1 MFDRVNFCF
10 RPAGSR
16 RDLKQ
21 ILIWPQ
27 TINRRRRA
35 IQKMNKA
42 HMDGEGSQ
50 SLSDA
55 SRILIV
61 EDDTLIAAMLRDS
74 LNESGMVAEI
84 AQDGVAMDM
93 RMRASNFDLVILDVM
108 LPGESGLSLCRRL
121 RVTTNIPILML
132 TAADAEID
140 RIVGLEIGAD
150 DYVTKP
156 FSLRELIA
164 RIRGLLRR
172 AALPSLKDTRQRQL
186 RFDGWFLD
194 PIRRQ
199 LYDPT
204 NARVGLTTHEFDI
217 LLAFCRNPGRVLT
230 REELLGVTHAGLA
243 GPIERSIDVHI
254 SRLRQKIEHDVRD
267 PVVIKTVRLG
277 GYMFTANVE
286 EL

>member
-1 MFDRVNFCF
+1 M
-10 RPAGSR
+10 P
-16 RDLKQ
+16 
-21 ILIWPQ
+21 
-27 TINRRRRA
+27 
-35 IQKMNKA
+35 
-42 HMDGEGSQ
+42 
-50 SLSDA
+50 DA

-61 EDDTLIAAMLRDS
+61 EDDTLIATMLRDS
-74 LNESGMVAEI
+74 LNESGMIAEI

-93 RMRASNFDLVILDVM
+93 RMRTSNFDLVILDVM

-186 RFDGWFLD
+186 RFDGWSLD

>member
-1 MFDRVNFCF
+1 L
-10 RPAGSR
+10 P
-16 RDLKQ
+16 
-21 ILIWPQ
+21 
-27 TINRRRRA
+27 
-35 IQKMNKA
+35 
-42 HMDGEGSQ
+42 
-50 SLSDA
+50 DA

-61 EDDTLIAAMLRDS
+61 EDDTLIATMLRDS
-74 LNESGMVAEI
+74 LNESGMIAEI

-93 RMRASNFDLVILDVM
+93 RMRTSNFDLVILDVM

-186 RFDGWFLD
+186 RFDGWSLD

>member
-1 MFDRVNFCF
+1 
-10 RPAGSR
+10 
-16 RDLKQ
+16 
-21 ILIWPQ
+21 
-27 TINRRRRA
+27 
-35 IQKMNKA
+35 
-42 HMDGEGSQ
+42 MDGEGSQ

-61 EDDTLIAAMLRDS
+61 EDDALIAAMLRDS
-74 LNESGMVAEI
+74 LNESGMIAEI
-84 AQDGVAMDM
+84 AQDGVAMDA
-93 RMRASNFDLVILDVM
+93 RMRVFNFDLVILDVM

-172 AALPSLKDTRQRQL
+172 AALPSLKDPRKKQL
-186 RFDGWFLD
+186 RFDGWFVD

>member
-10 RPAGSR
+10 RPTGSR

-27 TINRRRRA
+27 TINTLRRA
-35 IQKMNKA
+35 IQKISKA

-61 EDDTLIAAMLRDS
+61 EDDTLIATMLRDS
-74 LNESGMVAEI
+74 LNESGMIAEI

-93 RMRASNFDLVILDVM
+93 RMRTSNFDLVILDVM

>member
-1 MFDRVNFCF
+1 M
-10 RPAGSR
+10 
-16 RDLKQ
+16 
-21 ILIWPQ
+21 
-27 TINRRRRA
+27 
-35 IQKMNKA
+35 
-42 HMDGEGSQ
+42 
-50 SLSDA
+50 SDA

-61 EDDTLIAAMLRDS
+61 EDDTQIAAMLRDS
-74 LNESGMVAEI
+74 LNESGMIAEI
-84 AQDGVAMDM
+84 ARDGIAMDA
-93 RMRASNFDLVILDVM
+93 RMKVSSFDLVILDVM

-121 RVTTNIPILML
+121 RVTTNIPIVML

-156 FSLRELIA
+156 FSVRELIA

-172 AALPSLKDTRQRQL
+172 AALPSLKEPRQKQL
-186 RFDGWFLD
+186 RFDGWLVD

-199 LYDPT
+199 LFDPT

-254 SRLRQKIEHDVRD
+254 SRLRQKIEHDARD
-267 PVVIKTVRLG
+267 PVVIKTIRLG
-277 GYMFTANVE
+277 GYMFTATVE
-286 EL
+286 EV

>member
-1 MFDRVNFCF
+1 MI
-10 RPAGSR
+10 G
-16 RDLKQ
+16 K
-21 ILIWPQ
+21 
-27 TINRRRRA
+27 
-35 IQKMNKA
+35 
-42 HMDGEGSQ
+42 GSQ
-50 SLSDA
+50 NLSDA

-61 EDDTLIAAMLRDS
+61 EDDTQIATMLRDS
-74 LNESGMVAEI
+74 LSESGLIAEI
-84 AQDGVAMDM
+84 ARDGVAMDAH
-93 RMRASNFDLVILDVM
+93 MRASNFDLVILDVM

-121 RVTTNIPILML
+121 RVMTNVPILML

-140 RIVGLEIGAD
+140 RILGLEIGAD

-172 AALPSLKDTRQRQL
+172 AALPSQKDPRPKQL
-186 RFDGWFLD
+186 RFDGWFMD

-204 NARVGLTTHEFDI
+204 NARVALTTHEFDI
-217 LLAFCRNPGRVLT
+217 LLAFCRNPGRVLA

-254 SRLRQKIEHDVRD
+254 SRLRQKIEQDVRD
-267 PVVIKTVRLG
+267 PVVIKTIRLG

>member
-1 MFDRVNFCF
+1 M
-10 RPAGSR
+10 
-16 RDLKQ
+16 
-21 ILIWPQ
+21 
-27 TINRRRRA
+27 
-35 IQKMNKA
+35 
-42 HMDGEGSQ
+42 
-50 SLSDA
+50 SDV

-61 EDDTLIAAMLRDS
+61 EDDRLIASMLHDS
-74 LNESGMVAEI
+74 LAENGMVAEI
-84 AQDGVAMDM
+84 AQDGVAMDA

-172 AALPSLKDTRQRQL
+172 AALPSLKDPRQRQL
-186 RFDGWFLD
+186 RFDGWFVD

-204 NARVGLTTHEFDI
+204 NARIGLTTHEFDI

-230 REELLGVTHAGLA
+230 REELLGLTHAGLA
-243 GPIERSIDVHI
+243 GPVERSIDVHI
-254 SRLRQKIEHDVRD
+254 SRLRQKIEHDVRN
-267 PVVIKTVRLG
+267 PVVIKTIRLG

>member
-1 MFDRVNFCF
+1 
-10 RPAGSR
+10 
-16 RDLKQ
+16 
-21 ILIWPQ
+21 
-27 TINRRRRA
+27 
-35 IQKMNKA
+35 
-42 HMDGEGSQ
+42 
-50 SLSDA
+50 LSEA
-55 SRILIV
+55 ARILIV
-61 EDDTLIAAMLRDS
+61 EDDVVIAAMLRDS
-74 LNESGMVAEI
+74 FNESGMNAEI
-84 AQDGVAMDM
+84 AQNGVAMDA
-93 RMRASNFDLVILDVM
+93 RMRGSGFDLVILDVM
-108 LPGESGLSLCRRL
+108 LPGENGLSLCRRL
-121 RVTTNIPILML
+121 RATTDIPILML

-140 RIVGLEIGAD
+140 RIIGLEIGAD

-172 AALPSLKDTRQRQL
+172 AALPSLRDMRPKQL
-186 RFDGWFLD
+186 RFDGWFVD

-254 SRLRQKIEHDVRD
+254 SRLRQKIEQDSRD

-277 GYMFTANVE
+277 GYVFTANVE
-286 EL
+286 EV

>member
-1 MFDRVNFCF
+1 
-10 RPAGSR
+10 
-16 RDLKQ
+16 
-21 ILIWPQ
+21 
-27 TINRRRRA
+27 
-35 IQKMNKA
+35 
-42 HMDGEGSQ
+42 MDGEGSQ
-50 SLSDA
+50 SLPDA

-61 EDDTLIAAMLRDS
+61 EDDTLIATMLRDS
-74 LNESGMVAEI
+74 LNESGMIAEI

-93 RMRASNFDLVILDVM
+93 RMRTSNFDLVILDVM

-186 RFDGWFLD
+186 RFDGWSLD

>member
-1 MFDRVNFCF
+1 
-10 RPAGSR
+10 
-16 RDLKQ
+16 
-21 ILIWPQ
+21 
-27 TINRRRRA
+27 
-35 IQKMNKA
+35 
-42 HMDGEGSQ
+42 MDGEGSQ

-93 RMRASNFDLVILDVM
+93 RMRTSNFDLVILDVM

>member
-1 MFDRVNFCF
+1 M
-10 RPAGSR
+10 
-16 RDLKQ
+16 
-21 ILIWPQ
+21 
-27 TINRRRRA
+27 
-35 IQKMNKA
+35 
-42 HMDGEGSQ
+42 
-50 SLSDA
+50 DA

-61 EDDTLIAAMLRDS
+61 EDDAQIAAMLRDS
-74 LNESGMVAEI
+74 LIESGMIAEVAR
-84 AQDGVAMDM
+84 DGIAMDA
-93 RMRASNFDLVILDVM
+93 RMRASSYDLVILDVM

-121 RVTTNIPILML
+121 RVATNIPIVML

-156 FSLRELIA
+156 FSVRELIA

-172 AALPSLKDTRQRQL
+172 AALPSLKEPRQKQL
-186 RFDGWFLD
+186 RFDGWLVD

-199 LYDPT
+199 LFDPT

-217 LLAFCRNPGRVLT
+217 LLAFCRNPGHVLT

-254 SRLRQKIEHDVRD
+254 SRLRQKIEHDARD
-267 PVVIKTVRLG
+267 PVVIKTIRLG
-277 GYMFTANVE
+277 GYMFTATVE
-286 EL
+286 EV

>member
-1 MFDRVNFCF
+1 MPDLFQAGQKKAESETTLNIAGNQKTW
-10 RPAGSR
+10 PAVLCG
-16 RDLKQ
+16 KWAKGQ
-21 ILIWPQ
+21 
-27 TINRRRRA
+27 
-35 IQKMNKA
+35 
-42 HMDGEGSQ
+42 MDGEGSQ

-55 SRILIV
+55 SRILII

-74 LNESGMVAEI
+74 LNENGMIAEV
-84 AQDGVAMDM
+84 AQDGVEMDV
-93 RMRASNFDLVILDVM
+93 RMRGSSFDLVILDVM

-121 RVTTNIPILML
+121 RVISNIPILML

-172 AALPSLKDTRQRQL
+172 AALPSPPRQRQL

-230 REELLGVTHAGLA
+230 REELLGATHAGLA

-254 SRLRQKIEHDVRD
+254 SRLRQKIEHDARD

-277 GYMFTANVE
+277 GYIFTANIE

>member
-1 MFDRVNFCF
+1 
-10 RPAGSR
+10 
-16 RDLKQ
+16 
-21 ILIWPQ
+21 
-27 TINRRRRA
+27 
-35 IQKMNKA
+35 
-42 HMDGEGSQ
+42 
-50 SLSDA
+50 LSDA

-61 EDDTLIAAMLRDS
+61 EDDTQIAAMLRDS
-74 LNESGMVAEI
+74 LNESGMIAEI
-84 AQDGVAMDM
+84 ARDGIAMDA
-93 RMRASNFDLVILDVM
+93 RMKVSSFDLVILDVM

-121 RVTTNIPILML
+121 RVATNIPIVML

-156 FSLRELIA
+156 FSVRELIA

-172 AALPSLKDTRQRQL
+172 AALPALKEPRQRQL
-186 RFDGWFLD
+186 RFDGWLVD

-199 LYDPT
+199 LFDPT

-254 SRLRQKIEHDVRD
+254 SRLRQKIEHDARD
-267 PVVIKTVRLG
+267 PVVIKTIRLG